1 ADPQLQVA
9 VCSLAERRDHWGER
23 SPSVVVASL
32 RYAGVVDQRPAKA
45 GPDVVELPD
54 HRAAAVRL
62 PASIVLDA
70 ELEPLCLADHGEVDV
85 LLDAARKPCDDLQH
99 RIVLVFRVV
108 LVVVVEA
115 GAVHLELIIWEP
127 APQRG

>member
-1 ADPQLQVA
+1 
-9 VCSLAERRDHWGER
+9 
-23 SPSVVVASL
+23 
-32 RYAGVVDQRPAKA
+32 KT

-54 HRAAAVRL
+54 QRAAAVRL
-62 PASIVLDA
+62 PASVVLDA

-85 LLDAARKPCDDLQH
+85 LLDAARKSGEDLQN

-127 APQRG
+127 APQRGQLRRCVNAELADELAPVCAVPPVEPRLPH